1 MSIAH
6 RGSVSEGLP
15 TQRPRVRSVAP
26 SAPRACSMAKEH
38 NAHFF
43 PLSTPCALWR
53 VAVRVHA
60 VFGGTT
66 WGRQDVLGSLPSG
79 SGRNRSVSALGAWKA
94 QSLL

>member
-15 TQRPRVRSVAP
+15 AQRPRVRSVAP

-43 PLSTPCALWR
+43 LLSTPCALCSKSPR
-53 VAVRVHA
+53 SL
-60 VFGGTT
+60 
-66 WGRQDVLGSLPSG
+66 WGD
-79 SGRNRSVSALGAWKA
+79 NLGATRCVGLITLRLW
-94 QSLL
+94 